1 MPWTT
6 SDRVVELR
14 AKHTWVDIGV
24 ETLDGWRRH
33 LSGRNASLL
42 SFWFFLSI
50 FPLLLVATTVLGFV
64 LQDNQSL
71 QEDIIDGAL
80 ADIPVLGAQL
90 QNDPTSLTGNIW
102 VLIFGLLGALWSA
115 TKAFVGL
122 QGALDDIWEVPVD
135 GRPPMPVQ
143 RGKALLGILI
153 VGGAQIGS
161 MALAAIVR
169 AADLP
174 AAGDIAILASTAV
187 VNVGALWLAFRYL
200 TTATPAWSVI
210 LPGAVVGGIVFSLIQ
225 NFGTLIVTTIT
236 ENASDTYGQFALV
249 LGLVTWLGLLAITM
263 LMCGEMN
270 AAIRSHRDGGLP
282 SAGSQPAAA
291 PSS

>member
-6 SDRVVELR
+6 SDKVVELR
-14 AKHTWVDIGV
+14 AKHAWVDIGV

-42 SFWFFLSI
+42 SFFFFLSI

-64 LQDNQSL
+64 LQDNEQL

-90 QNDPTSLTGNIW
+90 QNDPTSLSGNIW

-135 GRPPMPVQ
+135 DRSPMPVQ

-153 VGGAQIGS
+153 VGGAQMGS

-174 AAGDIAILASTAV
+174 AAGDIALLATTAI
-187 VNVGALWLAFRYL
+187 VNIGALLLTYRFL
-200 TTATPAWSVI
+200 TTAGPAWSVI
-210 LPGAVVGGIVFSLIQ
+210 LPGAIVGGILASLIQ
-225 NFGTLIVTTIT
+225 NFGTLIVTRIT

-249 LGLVTWLGLLAITM
+249 LGIVTWLGLLAITI
-263 LMCGEMN
+263 LMCGELN
-270 AAIRSHRDGGLP
+270 AAIRRHRAGALP
-282 SAGSQPAAA
+282 SAGQDAATA
-291 PSS
+291 ATR

>member
-6 SDRVVELR
+6 SDRVVRLR
-14 AKHTWVDIGV
+14 ADHPLVDIGV

-50 FPLLLVATTVLGFV
+50 FPLLLVATTVLGLV
-64 LQDNQSL
+64 LQDNQQL
-71 QEDIIDGAL
+71 QQDIIDGAL

-90 QNDPTSLTGNIW
+90 QDDPASLSGSVW
-102 VLIFGLLGALWSA
+102 VLVFGLLGALWSA

-135 GRPPMPVQ
+135 DRPSMPVQ
-143 RGKALLGILI
+143 RGRALLGIVI
-153 VGGAQIGS
+153 VGGAQLGS

-169 AADLP
+169 AASLPTIGDL
-174 AAGDIAILASTAV
+174 ALLASTV
-187 VNVGALWLAFRYL
+187 MVNVVALLLAYRHL
-200 TTATPAWSVI
+200 TTFPPSWSVI
-210 LPGAVVGGIVFSLIQ
+210 LPGALIGGFAFTLIQ
-225 NFGTLIVTTIT
+225 HFGTLIVTTIT

-249 LGLVTWLGLLAITM
+249 LGLVTWLGLLAITV
-263 LMCGEMN
+263 LMCGELN
-270 AAIRSHRDGGLP
+270 AAVRRHRDGALP
-282 SAGSQPAAA
+282 STGGDPVTPAA
-291 PSS
+291 

>member
-6 SDRVVELR
+6 SDKVVELR
-14 AKHTWVDIGV
+14 AEHASVDIGV

-42 SFWFFLSI
+42 SFFFFLSI

-64 LQDNQSL
+64 LQDNEQL

-90 QNDPTSLTGNIW
+90 QNDPTSLNGNIW

-135 GRPPMPVQ
+135 DRSPMPVQ

-174 AAGDIAILASTAV
+174 AAGDIALLASTAI
-187 VNVGALWLAFRYL
+187 VNIGALLLTYRFRSS
-200 TTATPAWSVI
+200 A
-210 LPGAVVGGIVFSLIQ
+210 
-225 NFGTLIVTTIT
+225 
-236 ENASDTYGQFALV
+236 AS
-249 LGLVTWLGLLAITM
+249 W
-263 LMCGEMN
+263 
-270 AAIRSHRDGGLP
+270 RR
-282 SAGSQPAAA
+282 
-291 PSS
+291 